1 MIRKPVATRR
11 VNADG
16 WWVYM
21 LECRDGS
28 LYTGIA
34 RDVARRL
41 AAHRDGTASKYT
53 RSRTPVSVVYREH
66 TPSRSAALK
75 REAEIKR
82 LSRARKL
89 ALLGQG

>member
-1 MIRKPVATRR
+1 VEG
-11 VNADG
+11 DG

-34 RDVARRL
+34 RDLAQRL
-41 AAHRDGTASKYT
+41 AAHQGGTASKYT
-53 RSRTPVSVVYREH
+53 RARTPVSVVYREQ

-75 REAEIKR
+75 REAQIKR
-82 LSRARKL
+82 LSRAAKL
-89 ALLGQG
+89 ALRQ

>member
-1 MIRKPVATRR
+1 VIQPVATRR
-11 VNADG
+11 VKADG
-16 WWVYM
+16 WWVYV

-34 RDVARRL
+34 RDVAQRL
-41 AAHRDGTASKYT
+41 EAHQAGTASKYT
-53 RSRTPVSVVYREH
+53 RARTPVSVVYREH
-66 TPSRSAALK
+66 TPSRSAALR
-75 REAEIKR
+75 REAQIKH